1 MQQLIGSEEALGV
14 GGATSGGGATIGRYD
29 RGSRHTKKC
38 ENWRRA
44 TARRWDHGGIPSR
57 GCSRKVAGH
66 REVMGRRKV
75 VRRGGAPQGFWAPR
89 DPEAPLGLGAPC
101 CGGASQGGGVTR
113 GVGAPRM
120 GCLRGDMVVLH
131 GLGCLRGKVC
141 CRGEMGR

>member
-1 MQQLIGSEEALGV
+1 MEVAPQLGAIIEA
-14 GGATSGGGATIGRYD
+14 
-29 RGSRHTKKC
+29 
-38 ENWRRA
+38 RA
-44 TARRWDHGGIPSR
+44 TQRSVRIEAAPPLEDGIMAASL
-57 GCSRKVAGH
+57 

-89 DPEAPLGLGAPC
+89 DREAPLGLGAPC